1 MQERAEEVAM
11 RQVVAALFVSLD
23 GVAESPDKW
32 QFEHFD
38 DAMMAEMASQIA
50 EQDAVLLGRVTFQEW
65 AQYWP
70 TSTDEPLASFINDTP
85 KYVISTTL
93 EEPLEWNNSTVIG
106 GEVAEAVAALKREVD
121 GDILVNGSVQLVRT
135 LMEHDLVDEYRLM
148 VFPTVLG
155 AGKRLFGESGEA
167 VALRLVDAKPAGE
180 TLILIYEPG
189 ANEAGDA

>member
-38 DAMMAEMASQIA
+38 DEMMAEMASQIA

-106 GEVAEAVAALKREVD
+106 GEVAEAVAALKREVE
-121 GDILVNGSVQLVRT
+121 GDILVNGSVQLVRK

-148 VFPTVLG
+148 VFPAVLG